1 MRKLSI
7 TLAASLVAAAA
18 LVAAA
23 PASAQRMSL
32 GERVTL
38 LEQQQ
43 GNNQAAVDLLRQV
56 NMLKEE
62 VTSLRSQVEQL
73 THEQEQAKA
82 TARAQYLDL
91 DGRLNRMQGGSVP
104 AVDPSVDSNGVDVP
118 VQPPVDTPPEEDP
131 SAQVPAPGAGPSI
144 YGDPGTLDQVA
155 GEREAY
161 DAAFNTLRGGDYA
174 GSARQF
180 HAFLGRYPGG
190 AYAPN
195 ALYWLGESYYVT
207 QNYKLA
213 LEQFEALLQ
222 RYPTHDKA
230 PGAMLKVGLSQQG
243 LQQIDAAER
252 TLAEV
257 ASRYPGTDAARVASD
272 RLGAIE
278 LGRLR

>member
-7 TLAASLVAAAA
+7 AIATSLVAAAA

-32 GERVTL
+32 AERVSL
-38 LEQQQ
+38 LEQQA
-43 GNNQAAVDLLRQV
+43 GNNQATVDLLRQV
-56 NMLKEE
+56 NLLKEE
-62 VTSLRSQVEQL
+62 VTALRSQVEQL
-73 THEQEQAKA
+73 HHQQEQLQG

-91 DGRLNRMQGGSVP
+91 DGRINRLQGGAGTSELGTPGAAP
-104 AVDPSVDSNGVDVP
+104 ASDVDPQESDADVAVPVDS
-118 VQPPVDTPPEEDP
+118 TP
-131 SAQVPAPGAGPSI
+131 AI
-144 YGDPGTLDQVA
+144 YGDPGKLDQTA

-161 DAAFNTLRGGDYA
+161 DVAFDALRTGEYVE
-174 GSARQF
+174 SARLF
-180 HAFLGRYPGG
+180 HSFLGHYPGG

-207 QNYKLA
+207 QNYQLA

-243 LQQIDAAER
+243 LEQPDAAER
-252 TLAEV
+252 TLTEV
-257 ASRYPGTDAARVASD
+257 TERYPGTDAARIAAD
-272 RLGAIE
+272 RLGAIQ
-278 LGRLR
+278 LGRIQ

>member
-1 MRKLSI
+1 MRNIHK
-7 TLAASLVAAAA
+7 TLIATSLVAAA

-32 GERVTL
+32 AERVTR
-38 LEQQQ
+38 LEQQA
-43 GNNQAAVDLLRQV
+43 GNNQVSVDLLRQV
-56 NMLKEE
+56 NLLKEE
-62 VTSLRSQVEQL
+62 VVALRSQVEQL
-73 THEQEQAKA
+73 GHEQEQLKSS
-82 TARAQYLDL
+82 ARAQYLDL
-91 DGRLNRMQGGSVP
+91 DGRINRLDGGAGTPALDASTPAEVADPAPAAARP
-104 AVDPSVDSNGVDVP
+104 AVEPTAD
-118 VQPPVDTPPEEDP
+118 
-131 SAQVPAPGAGPSI
+131 AGPGPTI
-144 YGDPGTLDQVA
+144 YGDPGKLEQLE

-161 DAAFNTLRGGDYA
+161 DIAFDALKNGEYA
-174 GSARQF
+174 ESARLF
-180 HAFLGRYPGG
+180 HAFLGRFPGG

-213 LEQFEALLQ
+213 LEQFEALMQ

-243 LQQIDAAER
+243 LDRLDDAER

-272 RLGAIE
+272 RLGAIQ